1 MANGQRPF
9 YKGVNF
15 KQFTNK
21 DGYLKG
27 GKEYKVSEKI
37 PVEDQVGG
45 QRRMLKDKKS
55 KVKWY
60 LFCTRHMYI
69 LHYKGDLCGSV

>member
-37 PVEDQVGG
+37 PVEDQDGG
-45 QRRMLKDKKS
+45 QRRMLASKKS
-55 KVKWY
+55 KDKW
-60 LFCTRHMYI
+60 F
-69 LHYKGDLCGSV
+69 

>member
-1 MANGQRPF
+1 MADKKDRPF
-9 YKGVNF
+9 YKGVDF

-21 DGYLKG
+21 DGYAKG
-27 GKEYKVSEKI
+27 GKEYTVSEKI

-60 LFCTRHMYI
+60 
-69 LHYKGDLCGSV
+69 

>member
-1 MANGQRPF
+1 MADKKDRPF
-9 YKGVNF
+9 YKGVDF

-21 DGYLKG
+21 DGYAKG
-27 GKEYKVSEKI
+27 GKEYTVSEKI

-45 QRRMLKDKKS
+45 QRRMLGDKKS

-60 LFCTRHMYI
+60 
-69 LHYKGDLCGSV
+69 

>member
-1 MANGQRPF
+1 MSKGQRPF
-9 YKGVNF
+9 YKGVDF
-15 KQFTNK
+15 KKFTNK
-21 DGYLKG
+21 DGYAKG
-27 GKEYKVSEKI
+27 GVEYTVSEKI

-60 LFCTRHMYI
+60 
-69 LHYKGDLCGSV
+69 